1 MNDTEFKINKYI
13 LLRLEGK
20 YTVIFVNGKRFNYCK
35 RLFIVIPDTNI
46 ENYDG
51 IESIDEATDLH
62 DHYLID
68 NEPYREEHG
77 ILYPPLYS
85 YNIPPEDEF
94 WGHCSNIQAWVEHD
108 YDTRILHSNLAFPLL
123 KELTKAGDTLAAKVF
138 REEVAKRFEK
148 SNMNVRQFLLYNHY
162 LDCLNKEELDILLKQ
177 SKSSLIFS
185 VTTQLKDLLNSNLA
199 NFKEIKELIDII
211 VFIDLV
217 YNRNLIIHV
226 LDKLN
231 TKKRSHFA
239 RFLIFHLN
247 YKEFI
252 SYKIP
257 YGRFSTYFEDVLKN
271 IYVNY
276 PEIKEFLKSIDSGF
290 LNNSLSL
297 DESQSYGFV
306 SYL

>member
-1 MNDTEFKINKYI
+1 MLKFTINKFLDLRLEDGKTNVYVNNELFIHCKYI
-13 LLRLEGK
+13 LLNI
-20 YTVIFVNGKRFNYCK
+20 TS
-35 RLFIVIPDTNI
+35 DNI
-46 ENYDG
+46 EEFERIY
-51 IESIDEATDLH
+51 SIDEAIERLDK
-62 DHYLID
+62 YV
-68 NEPYREEHG
+68 E
-77 ILYPPLYS
+77 
-85 YNIPPEDEF
+85 IPRDYKRKLFPETIF
-94 WGHCSNIQAWVEHD
+94 WAHCSNLQVWYENEYNTCLI
-108 YDTRILHSNLAFPLL
+108 HSNLAFPLL
-123 KELTKAGDTLAAKVF
+123 KELAKAGDTLAAKVF
-138 REEVAKRFEK
+138 KEEVAQRFEN

-217 YNRNLIIHV
+217 YNRNLTIHV
-226 LDKLN
+226 LDKLDN
-231 TKKRSHFA
+231 KKRSHFA

-257 YGRFSTYFEDVLKN
+257 YGRFSTYFEEVLKY
-271 IYVNY
+271 IYENY
-276 PEIKEFLKSIDSGF
+276 PEITQFLKTIDSGY
-290 LNNSLSL
+290 LNSSFSL
-297 DESQSYGFV
+297 DENRSYGFV

>member
-1 MNDTEFKINKYI
+1 MLKFTINKFLGLRLEDGKTNVYVNNELFIHCKYI
-13 LLRLEGK
+13 LL
-20 YTVIFVNGKRFNYCK
+20 
-35 RLFIVIPDTNI
+35 NI
-46 ENYDG
+46 TSDISEEFERIY
-51 IESIDEATDLH
+51 SMDEAIERLDK
-62 DHYLID
+62 YVEI
-68 NEPYREEHG
+68 
-77 ILYPPLYS
+77 
-85 YNIPPEDEF
+85 PEDHKRKLFPETIF
-94 WGHCSNIQAWVEHD
+94 WAHCSNLQVWYENEYNTCLI
-108 YDTRILHSNLAFPLL
+108 HSNLAFPLL
-123 KELTKAGDTLAAKVF
+123 KELAKAGDTLAAKVF
-138 REEVAKRFEK
+138 REEVAQRFEN

-226 LDKLN
+226 LDKLDN
-231 TKKRSHFA
+231 KKRSQFA

-257 YGRFSTYFEDVLKN
+257 YGRFSTYFEEVLKY
-271 IYVNY
+271 IYENY
-276 PEIKEFLKSIDSGF
+276 PEITQFLKTIDSGY
-290 LNNSLSL
+290 LNSSLSL
-297 DESQSYGFV
+297 DDNRSYGFV

>member
-1 MNDTEFKINKYI
+1 MLKFTINKFLDLRLEDGKTNVYVNNELFIHCKYI
-13 LLRLEGK
+13 LLDIALDK
-20 YTVIFVNGKRFNYCK
+20 
-35 RLFIVIPDTNI
+35 I
-46 ENYDG
+46 EEFER
-51 IESIDEATDLH
+51 ISSIDEAIERLNK
-62 DHYLID
+62 YVEIPRD
-68 NEPYREEHG
+68 NKRK
-77 ILYPPLYS
+77 LF
-85 YNIPPEDEF
+85 PETIF
-94 WGHCSNIQAWVEHD
+94 WAHCSNLQVWYENEYNTCLI
-108 YDTRILHSNLAFPLL
+108 HSNLAFPLL